1 MLAHQKNNEGNSI
14 IHDYLLRDYA
24 EPKDFASFLYVSQVL
39 QAEGIKLGA
48 EHLRRE
54 RPRTM
59 GSIFWQLNDCWP
71 VASWSSIDS
80 FGRWKALQFYAKRF
94 YAPVLVSPHV
104 ENGAL
109 AVYGVSDRTESR
121 SGTLLLQHL
130 GFDGKVLSTT
140 STQVTVPPLA
150 STILTSVPLTQLSQQ
165 SGGKLEDGFI
175 VATLSVAGEPVSR
188 NLTYLLPTRQINL
201 PTAKVNADVT
211 KDGDEL
217 VVKLTTNKLARSVRL
232 VSADDAAEF
241 EDNYFDL
248 LPDETRS
255 IRVKTKTGADDF
267 KKTLQVTSLADA
279 FNSFGG
285 S

>member
-14 IHDYLLRDYA
+14 IHDYLLRDYP

-48 EHLRRE
+48 EHFRRE

-104 ENGAL
+104 ENGDL
-109 AVYGVSDRTESR
+109 AVYAVSDRTESR

-130 GFDGKVLSTT
+130 GFDGKVISSSTT
-140 STQVTVPPLA
+140 MVTVPPLS
-150 STILTSVPLTQLSQQ
+150 STILISVPLTQLSEETA
-165 SGGKLEDGFI
+165 GKLEDGFI

-188 NLTYLLPTRQINL
+188 NLTYLVPTRQIKL
-201 PTAKVNADVT
+201 PAAKVNAEVT
-211 KDGDEL
+211 KDGDG
-217 VVKLTTNKLARSVRL
+217 VVIKLTTDNLARSVRL
-232 VSADDAAEF
+232 VSGDNEAVF
-241 EDNYFDL
+241 EDNYFDV
-248 LPDETRS
+248 LPGETRT
-255 IRVKTKTGADDF
+255 IRVKTRMQPEEFQKS
-267 KKTLQVTSLADA
+267 LQITSLTDA
-279 FNSFGG
+279 FNS
-285 S
+285 SAKS